1 MKIQVLGTGC
11 ARCDELYRN
20 TVEAAKRL
28 QDAGI
33 QVDKV
38 GDPEVFLRLNV
49 FVTPALVVDNRVVS
63 TGKVLTTDQI
73 EAELLKHRAGE

>member
-1 MKIQVLGTGC
+1 MKIQILGTGC
-11 ARCDELYRN
+11 ARCDDLYRN

-28 QDAGI
+28 QDTGI

-49 FVTPALVVDNRVVS
+49 FVTPALVVDDIVVS
-63 TGKVLTTDQI
+63 TGKVLTADQI